1 MSEKITTQQLEEENK
16 KLNVNENEN
25 EKIKRKIVKDSNIEE
40 LIEEP
45 KEIKSLNW
53 LDKNKFKEI
62 LTIIDSNKF
71 GHKNKIGDFKYT
83 DIKDL
88 VNNIKDNKI
97 SEIHAK
103 KRLNTL
109 NIIKNSEINIKDLS
123 LDEKNY

>member
-62 LTIIDSNKF
+62 LTIIYSN
-71 GHKNKIGDFKYT
+71 NLVTKIK
-83 DIKDL
+83 
-88 VNNIKDNKI
+88 
-97 SEIHAK
+97 
-103 KRLNTL
+103 
-109 NIIKNSEINIKDLS
+109 
-123 LDEKNY
+123 